1 MLINQWVPAAHKGD
15 AIGDSA
21 RRVRDLLRGLGHD
34 SDLYALTIDDALK
47 RDVRPFTDPAARRG
61 DITIF
66 HYALPS
72 SMTAAFASL
81 DSGRVLQYHNV
92 TPAEY
97 FAPFDPALFRLAA
110 LGRQELATLPGRVDL
125 ALGDSE
131 YNRQELESLGFARTG
146 VFPIAVNTARI
157 TQAAPRPSLEEIL
170 DDGLVNFLFVGR
182 IAPNKKIEDVIKLAE
197 VYKRYIDAYY
207 RFIFVGRYDVVPRYY
222 SMIRALMAEY
232 RLLNDRFVFTGPV
245 PDEELA
251 VYYRQAAVYISLSE
265 HEGFCVPLIES
276 FYKQVPVLAYAATA
290 VPATMDGGGV
300 LYHTKD
306 PFEIARLMDAIL
318 GDARVEEAIVASQN
332 AALAR
337 LMAKDFAGTL
347 LAFVDEVRT
356 APPRSAPEVPYD
368 FWALFDQAE
377 RLEELRQFRP
387 ALYRALPRA
396 EDEGRRKEVRT
407 LPTPSSVLRP
417 LSSGAKP

>member
-21 RRVRDLLRGLGHD
+21 RRVRDLLRVMGHD
-34 SDLYALTIDDALK
+34 SDLYALTIDDELTG
-47 RDVRPFTDPAARRG
+47 DVRPFTDHAARRG
-61 DITIF
+61 DVTIF

-72 SMTAAFASL
+72 PMTAALASL
-81 DSGRVLQYHNV
+81 DSRRVLQYHNV

-97 FAPFDPALFRLAA
+97 FAPFDPALFRLAM
-110 LGRQELATLPGRVDL
+110 LGRRELATLPGRVDL

-131 YNRQELESLGFARTG
+131 YNRRELESLGFERTG
-146 VFPIAVNTARI
+146 VFPIAVDTARI
-157 TQAAPRPSLEEIL
+157 TQAAPRPSLDEIL

-265 HEGFCVPLIES
+265 HEGFCVPLVEAMAAD
-276 FYKQVPVLAYAATA
+276 VPVLAYAAAA
-290 VPATMDGGGV
+290 VPDTLGGAGVQFAPKDLEYAAELLGALAFDDGLRAQV
-300 LYHTKD
+300 L
-306 PFEIARLMDAIL
+306 AGQRRRLPDF
-318 GDARVEEAIVASQN
+318 GDARITRELT
-332 AALAR
+332 ALIH
-337 LMAKDFAGTL
+337 
-347 LAFVDEVRT
+347 
-356 APPRSAPEVPYD
+356 
-368 FWALFDQAE
+368 Q
-377 RLEELRQFRP
+377 
-387 ALYRALPRA
+387 
-396 EDEGRRKEVRT
+396 
-407 LPTPSSVLRP
+407 
-417 LSSGAKP
+417 LS